1 MADIFRE
8 QVPGRS
14 MGEKSSVRARGVVYL
29 GQLCNL
35 ERFYVYPS
43 ILTLGLSEICLSR
56 KKTKNVNLFLNEAQ
70 DKGQLLIYFKEYF
83 KNVVSHN

>member
-1 MADIFRE
+1 MADVFRE
-8 QVPGRS
+8 QVPERS

-43 ILTLGLSEICLSR
+43 ILTLGLSEICLSS
-56 KKTKNVNLFLNEAQ
+56 KNVNLFQNEAQ
-70 DKGQLLIYFKEYF
+70 DKEQLLIYFKEYF

>member
-8 QVPGRS
+8 QVPERS
-14 MGEKSSVRARGVVYL
+14 MGEKSSVRVRGVVYL
-29 GQLCNL
+29 EQLCNL

-43 ILTLGLSEICLSR
+43 ILTLGLSEICISS
-56 KKTKNVNLFLNEAQ
+56 KNVNLFLNEAQ
-70 DKGQLLIYFKEYF
+70 DKEQLLIYFKEYF